1 MSFILDALDRS
12 RRERDVE
19 LDGSPLSP
27 VADTSGAHAAAMLWV
42 PLLSLVLVAA
52 LAVITWLWLAGA
64 TATSPAAEPSV
75 AAVETPGM
83 STPGASTPQMAMPR
97 RASAPAPETPVAVS
111 AKSAPSAE
119 VSRLYGEARAAQ
131 AASSRQSGIGA
142 IEQTG
147 AAEQG
152 AAEQGVA
159 EPESLQADSS
169 ERAGADEPPRS
180 ESSDSAREIPVDAMV
195 ARAQAAMD
203 NRGLAA
209 HPAPMLEEL
218 SQAVRDDI
226 PTLIY
231 SQHDYR
237 ASGGESSVLINR
249 GRRRAGDSTA
259 GVRVREILPDSVV
272 LSYRDTVF
280 RLRALNSW
288 VNL

>member
-19 LDGSPLSP
+19 LDESPSSP
-27 VADTSGAHAAAMLWV
+27 VADTTGAHAAAMPWV
-42 PLLSLVLVAA
+42 TLLSLVLVAA
-52 LAVITWLWLAGA
+52 LAVITWLWLARA

-75 AAVETPGM
+75 AAEPAPGM
-83 STPGASTPQMAMPR
+83 STPGASTPQMAVPR
-97 RASAPAPETPVAVS
+97 RASVPAPETPVAVS
-111 AKSAPSAE
+111 AKSTPSAE

-142 IEQTG
+142 TEQG
-147 AAEQG
+147 VAEQG
-152 AAEQGVA
+152 AA

-169 ERAGADEPPRS
+169 ERAGADEPPGS
-180 ESSDSAREIPVDAMV
+180 ESSDSAREMPVDAMV
-195 ARAQAAMD
+195 ARAEAAMD
-203 NRGLAA
+203 NIGLAA

-237 ASGGESSVLINR
+237 VNGGESSVLINR
-249 GRRRAGDSTA
+249 ERRGVGDSTA

-272 LSYRDTVF
+272 LGYRDTVF

>member
-12 RRERDVE
+12 RRERDAE

-27 VADTSGAHAAAMLWV
+27 AADATGAHARAMPWV
-42 PLLSLVLVAA
+42 TLLSLVLVAA
-52 LAVITWLWLAGA
+52 LAVITWLWLARA

-75 AAVETPGM
+75 AAVPAPGA
-83 STPGASTPQMAMPR
+83 STRGASTPQMAVPR
-97 RASAPAPETPVAVS
+97 RAGAPAPGTPLAVS
-111 AKSAPSAE
+111 AKSAPSAD

-142 IEQTG
+142 TVQGVAEQG
-147 AAEQG
+147 VAEQG
-152 AAEQGVA
+152 AA

-180 ESSDSAREIPVDAMV
+180 ESSDSAGEMPVDSMV
-195 ARAQAAMD
+195 ARAEAAMD
-203 NRGLAA
+203 NRQLAA

-249 GRRRAGDSTA
+249 ERRGVGDSTA